1 MFSTKKASLLF
12 DIDNT
17 LIDRGA
23 AFHAYMLDFISRNQ
37 AAFAE
42 ENMSKVNAKIA
53 ELDCH
58 GRKDRKLFCYELLQ
72 RFPRL
77 SYTAESLWEDHMSLP
92 DFVKSD
98 SVLNE
103 MLERLSANYQLMIL
117 SNGSA
122 NMQRRKLHQAG
133 LTDYFEHIFISA
145 EVGYAKPDPRLF
157 LHALNHC
164 RHASIVM
171 IGDDYVNDMQ
181 PAMTMQ
187 LKTIFI
193 NHENEAVAIKT
204 DHELSDIHDLEEALA
219 CMI

>member
-1 MFSTKKASLLF
+1 MLSPRKATLLF

-17 LIDRGA
+17 LVDRDA
-23 AFHAYMLDFISRNQ
+23 AFHAYLQNFVGKNQ
-37 AAFAE
+37 AVFSDKDMSVVHE
-42 ENMSKVNAKIA
+42 EMIA
-53 ELDCH
+53 LDCH
-58 GRKDRKLFCYELLQ
+58 GRKDRKLFCHELLQ
-72 RFPRL
+72 RFPAL
-77 SYTAESLWEDHMSLP
+77 PYTAESLWEDHMSLP
-92 DFVKSD
+92 DFVKPD

-103 MLERLSANYQLMIL
+103 LLERLSADYQLMII

-122 NMQRRKLHQAG
+122 NMQRRKLQRAG

-157 LHALNHC
+157 LHVLNYC

-171 IGDDYVNDMQ
+171 IGDDYINDMQ
-181 PAMTMQ
+181 PAMAMQ

-193 NHENEAVAIKT
+193 NPDNETVAIMP
-204 DHELSDIHDLEEALA
+204 DLELSSIHDLEGALA